1 MLRGADRA
9 DAEQPSREDARVYK
23 RSWMLGL
30 IRAVTSRTGDAER
43 AAREDTERDRQETA
57 ADATVGRGVA
67 LVLADRTAAAEAEVA
82 PRYPKLGKTRA
93 TRYKGSGYRQGHA
106 DGKQANVGG
115 LSLDGLDNEMDL
127 VGAKL
132 TV

>member
-1 MLRGADRA
+1 MPVPG
-9 DAEQPSREDARVYK
+9 
-23 RSWMLGL
+23 
-30 IRAVTSRTGDAER
+30 TSRIGDAER

-57 ADATVGRGVA
+57 VDATVGRGVA
-67 LVLADRTAAAEAEVA
+67 LVLADSTAVVEAEVA
-82 PRYPKLGKTRA
+82 SRYPKLGKTRA

-106 DGKQANVGG
+106 NGKQSNIGG
-115 LSLDGLDNEMDL
+115 LSPEGLDDEMDL